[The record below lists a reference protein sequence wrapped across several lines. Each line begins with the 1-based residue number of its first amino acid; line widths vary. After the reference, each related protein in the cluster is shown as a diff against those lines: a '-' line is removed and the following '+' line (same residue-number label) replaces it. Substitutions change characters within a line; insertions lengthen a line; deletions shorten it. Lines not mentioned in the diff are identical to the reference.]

1 MAIHEF
7 KAESKR
13 LMDLMI
19 GSIYTHRE
27 IFLRELI
34 SNASDAIDK
43 LYFKSLTDSNVGMN
57 LSDYEI
63 KIDLDEENRT
73 ITITDNGIGMT
84 KEELQNNLGTIAK
97 SGSFQF
103 KNENEKND
111 DINIIGQFGVGFY
124 SAFMVAKEVTVISK
138 AYGSDKAY
146 KWQSQGSEG
155 YTLEPAQRDN
165 VGTTIIMN
173 LKDNTEEED
182 FDEFL
187 DTYHIKNL
195 ITRYSDYIRYPIKME
210 VEKSRKK
217 EDSDDYETY
226 TEIET
231 VNTMVP
237 LWRKNKNEIKD
248 EEYNDFYK
256 SKFMDF
262 EDPMEV
268 IHTKTE
274 GITSYDAL
282 MFIPAKTPF
291 DYYTKEFQKGLQLYS
306 NGVMI
311 MDKCED
317 LLPDYFGFVKGLVD
331 SADLSLNI
339 SREMLQH
346 DRQLS
351 VIAKSIEKKIK
362 TELSKMLKNDR
373 EKYEKFWKSFGR
385 QLKFGAYENFGANK
399 DKLQDLLMFVSS
411 NENKLTTLDEYISR
425 MKPEQ
430 KDIYYACAES
440 IQRAEHLPQVEMIK
454 DRGFEILYLTEDVD
468 EFCIKMIRE
477 YNEKT
482 FKSVADKNLDLETEE
497 EKEEYKKLEEENK
510 DILEAIKTSLGDKV
524 KSVKLTQRLKSHPVC
539 ITSDSEIS
547 LEMEKVLKAMPSNNG
562 VNIDKVLEINPKHT
576 IFDTVK
582 RLYESKSEKF
592 NDLCYVLYSN
602 ALLTEGL
609 ELENPSEFTSR
620 LTSLIENI

>member
-43 LYFKSLTDSNVGMN
+43 LYFKSLTDTSVGMN

-63 KIDLDEENRT
+63 NIDLDEENRT

-84 KEELQNNLGTIAK
+84 HDELENNLGTIAK

-103 KNENEKND
+103 KNENEKTD
-111 DINIIGQFGVGFY
+111 DVNIIGQFGVGFY

-138 AYGSDKAY
+138 AYGCEEAY
-146 KWQSQGSEG
+146 KWQSQGSDG
-155 YTLEPAQRDN
+155 FTLEPAEKEN
-165 VGTTIIMN
+165 AGTTIIMK

-187 DTYHIKNL
+187 DTYRIKNL

-217 EDSDDYETY
+217 EDSDDFETY
-226 TEIET
+226 KEIET

-237 LWRKNKNEIKD
+237 LWRKNKSEIKD

-262 EDPMEV
+262 EDPMTV

-351 VIAKSIEKKIK
+351 IIAKSIEKKIK
-362 TELSKMLKNDR
+362 SELSKMLKNDR
-373 EKYEKFWKSFGR
+373 EKYEKFWESFGR

-399 DKLQDLLMFVSS
+399 DKLQDLLMFTSS

-430 KDIYYACAES
+430 NEIYYACAES
-440 IQRAEHLPQVEMIK
+440 VQRAEHLPQVEMVRDK
-454 DRGFEILYLTEDVD
+454 GFEILYLTEDID
-468 EFCIKMIRE
+468 EFCLKMLRE

-497 EKEEYKKLEEENK
+497 EKQEYEKLAEENK
-510 DILEAIKTSLGDKV
+510 EILEAVQTSLGDKV
-524 KSVKLTQRLKSHPVC
+524 KAVKISQRLKSHPVC

-547 LEMEKVLKAMPSNNG
+547 LEMQKVLNSLPENNA
-562 VNIDKVLEINPKHT
+562 VKIDKVLEINPKHAV
-576 IFDTVK
+576 FETVK
-582 RLYESKSEKF
+582 RLHESKSEKF
-592 NDLCYVLYSN
+592 NDLCYVLYNN
-602 ALLTEGL
+602 ALLIEGL
-609 ELENPSEFTSR
+609 ELENPTEFTAR
-620 LTSLIENI
+620 LSSLIENI

>member
-63 KIDLDEENRT
+63 RIDLDEENRT

-155 YTLEPAQRDN
+155 YTLESAQRDN

-187 DTYHIKNL
+187 DTYRIKNL

-282 MFIPAKTPF
+282 MFIPSKTPF

-362 TELSKMLKNDR
+362 TELTKMLKNDR
-373 EKYEKFWKSFGR
+373 EKYEKFWESFGR

-411 NENKLTTLDEYISR
+411 NENKLTTLDEYVNR

-430 KDIYYACAES
+430 KDIYYACAEN

-454 DRGFEILYLTEDVD
+454 DKGFEILYLTEDVD
-468 EFCIKMIRE
+468 EFCLKMIRE

-482 FKSVADKNLDLETEE
+482 FKSVADKNLDLETKE

-562 VNIDKVLEINPKHT
+562 VNIDKVLEINPKHAV
-576 IFDTVK
+576 FDTVK
-582 RLYESKSEKF
+582 RLHESKSEKF

-609 ELENPSEFTSR
+609 ELENPSEFTPR
-620 LTSLIENI
+620 LSSLIENI